1 MSTQKC
7 AICTIRDVHIAYW
20 MQHNE
25 WFYHSVLDILLPIW
39 HALAL
44 VFVLVAT
51 DTARPTVWG
60 SDSHQPRREG
70 CPLNIPLS
78 FQNPSLRHLQMP
90 AMAEASLVVQMVRNP
105 PTLQVAWVWSLGQE
119 DPLENPMD
127 REEPLAT
134 VHRVTKSWTWL
145 KWLSTHARMA
155 YPTCGNNI
163 SDYSMKGHDYIQNI
177 FDSLRN

>member
-60 SDSHQPRREG
+60 SDSHQPHREG

-105 PTLQVAWVWSLGQE
+105 PTMQEAWVWSLGQE